1 MGFVRFILFILI
13 ASVVIGLIVK
23 WVLLFVKKAKKIE
36 VQRIMA
42 EKWSGNYPNTLV
54 MSGGEEQSLLLN
66 LGGLA
71 SS

>member
-36 VQRIMA
+36 
-42 EKWSGNYPNTLV
+42 EKAYNKLEKK
-54 MSGGEEQSLLLN
+54 MLN
-66 LGGLA
+66 KKTKTKTK
-71 SS
+71 SQKKKK